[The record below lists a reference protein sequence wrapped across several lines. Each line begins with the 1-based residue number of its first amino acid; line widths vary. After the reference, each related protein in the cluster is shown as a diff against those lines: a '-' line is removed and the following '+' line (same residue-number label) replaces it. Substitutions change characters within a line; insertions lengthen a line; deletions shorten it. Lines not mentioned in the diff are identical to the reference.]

1 MNQLIGLGN
10 ELQNNINQ
18 VGKKA
23 YAGVA
28 GAIAQG
34 SIPQV
39 TSPGETGIGVGSGYY
54 GGQSAMAIGVSAMS
68 DGGNWIVKGNFSS
81 IPTVMSVSVS
91 VRCISGKLAMTGN

>member
-1 MNQLIGLGN
+1 MGN
-10 ELQNNINQ
+10 ALQNNIER

-39 TSPGETGIGVGSGYY
+39 TRPGATGIGVGSGYY

-68 DGGNWIVKGNFSS
+68 DAVTGLSKATSL
-81 IPTVMSVSVS
+81 PTQTATSVSEQ
-91 VRCISGKLAMTGN
+91 VRCTSGKLTALS